1 MGWVVYEVTGSG
13 ALLGA
18 VLGVRAVP
26 MIVLA
31 PFSGVAADRFDRKR
45 LLQVSQL
52 LAAAVS
58 AGLGAA
64 LALGAVAVWML
75 FVFVV
80 LMGASNVIDRPAR
93 FTSAFE
99 LVPREIAAQAMALNT
114 IGFSLM
120 RVLGPAL
127 AGYLIAWASA
137 AGTFFILALLYSA
150 SALAALSV
158 AIPPPRRSGAR
169 TSALADMADGL
180 RFSVRDPVMRML
192 LALGALP
199 YLLLIPVWVTLFP
212 IYAKDIFAAGPEGLG
227 VLLTSVGL
235 GGTLGGLIANAL
247 ARVERQ
253 GPLQAAWI
261 ALMAVAILGVAASP
275 TLATAAACAFVGGV
289 AEMALTASNMAVLQ
303 LSAPE
308 AMRGRMASLLLLYPA
323 MISTGSFLAGPL
335 ADLLGA
341 RGASAALAAAALGV
355 LAFLYFSSP
364 VIKEI
369 RQR

>member
-26 MIVLA
+26 MIALA
-31 PFSGVAADRFDRKR
+31 PLSGVAADRFDRKR
-45 LLQVSQL
+45 LLQTSQL

-58 AGLGAA
+58 AALGAA
-64 LALGAVAVWML
+64 LALGAVGVWMHFL
-75 FVFVV
+75 FTI

-93 FTSAFE
+93 FTSAFD
-99 LVPREIAAQAMALNT
+99 LVPREIAAKAMALNT

-127 AGYLIAWASA
+127 AGYLIAALGA
-137 AGTFFILALLYSA
+137 AGTFSILAALYAA
-150 SALAALSV
+150 SALVGLTV
-158 AIPPPRRSGAR
+158 AIPPPRQPAAR
-169 TSALADMADGL
+169 TSALADMAEG
-180 RFSVRDPVMRML
+180 FRDSLHNPVMRML

-199 YLLLIPVWVTLFP
+199 YLLLVPVWVTLFP
-212 IYAKDIFAAGPEGLG
+212 IFAKDVFAAGPQGLG

-235 GGTLGGLIANAL
+235 GGTLGGLIANSL
-247 ARVERQ
+247 ARAERQ
-253 GPLQAAWI
+253 GLLQAGWI
-261 ALMAVAILGVAASP
+261 AVMAAAIVGVAASP
-275 TLATAAACAFVGGV
+275 TLGVAAACAFVGGV

-308 AMRGRMASLLLLYPA
+308 AMRGRIASLMLLYPA

-341 RGASAALAAAALGV
+341 RGAAAALAALAL
-355 LAFLYFSSP
+355 LYFSSP

-369 RQR
+369 RQQ

>member
-1 MGWVVYEVTGSG
+1 
-13 ALLGA
+13 
-18 VLGVRAVP
+18 
-26 MIVLA
+26 
-31 PFSGVAADRFDRKR
+31 
-45 LLQVSQL
+45 
-52 LAAAVS
+52 
-58 AGLGAA
+58 
-64 LALGAVAVWML
+64 VWML
-75 FVFVV
+75 FLFTI

-99 LVPREIAAQAMALNT
+99 LVPREIAAKAMALNT

-127 AGYLIAWASA
+127 AGYLIAAVSA
-137 AGTFFILALLYSA
+137 AGTFFILAALYGA
-150 SALAALSV
+150 SALVALAV
-158 AIPPPRRSGAR
+158 AIPPPRQTAAR
-169 TSALADMADGL
+169 ASALADMAEGFRYSL
-180 RFSVRDPVMRML
+180 HNPVMRML

-199 YLLLIPVWVTLFP
+199 YLLLVPVWVTLFP
-212 IYAKDIFAAGPEGLG
+212 IFAKDVFAAGPQGLG

-247 ARVERQ
+247 ARAERQ
-253 GPLQAAWI
+253 GLLQAGWI
-261 ALMAVAILGVAASP
+261 AVMAPAIVGAAASP
-275 TLATAAACAFVGGV
+275 TLAVSTACAFLGGV

-308 AMRGRMASLLLLYPA
+308 AMRGRIASLMLLYPA

-335 ADLLGA
+335 ADLLGP
-341 RGASAALAAAALGV
+341 RGAAAALASAALAALAL
-355 LAFLYFSSP
+355 LYFSSP

>member
-31 PFSGVAADRFDRKR
+31 PLSGVAADRFDRKR
-45 LLQVSQL
+45 LLQASQL

-58 AGLGAA
+58 AALGAA
-64 LALGAVAVWML
+64 LALGMVGVWML
-75 FVFVV
+75 FLFTV

-99 LVPREIAAQAMALNT
+99 LVPREIAAKAMALNT

-120 RVLGPAL
+120 RVVGPAL
-127 AGYLIAWASA
+127 AGYLIAWVSA
-137 AGTFFILALLYSA
+137 AGTFVILALLYGA
-150 SALAALSV
+150 SALVALTV
-158 AIPPPRRSGAR
+158 AIPPPRRAAVR
-169 TSALADMADGL
+169 TSALADMAEGF
-180 RFSVRDPVMRML
+180 RFSVRDRVMRML

-199 YLLLIPVWVTLFP
+199 YLLLVPVWVTLFP
-212 IYAKDIFAAGPEGLG
+212 IYAKDVFAAGPEGLG

-235 GGTLGGLIANAL
+235 GGTLGGLTANAL
-247 ARVERQ
+247 ARAERQ
-253 GPLQAAWI
+253 GLLQAGWI
-261 ALMAVAILGVAASP
+261 ALMAAAILGVAASP
-275 TLATAAACAFVGGV
+275 TLAVAAACAFVGGI

-308 AMRGRMASLLLLYPA
+308 AMRGRIASLMLLYPA
-323 MISTGSFLAGPL
+323 MISTGSFVAGPL

-341 RGASAALAAAALGV
+341 RGASVALAATAL
-355 LAFLYFSSP
+355 LAITLLYLSSP

-369 RQR
+369 RSR

>member
-1 MGWVVYEVTGSG
+1 VVYEVTGSG

-26 MIVLA
+26 MILLA
-31 PFSGVAADRFDRKR
+31 PLSGVAADRYDRKW
-45 LLQVSQL
+45 LLQASQL

-64 LALGAVAVWML
+64 LALGVVGVWML
-75 FVFVV
+75 FVFTV

-93 FTSAFE
+93 FTTAFE
-99 LVPREIAAQAMALNT
+99 LVPREIAAKAMALNT

-120 RVLGPAL
+120 RVVGPAL
-127 AGYLIAWASA
+127 AGYLIAWFSAS
-137 AGTFFILALLYSA
+137 GTFFILALLYAASALVALTVAIPAPRSRAARA
-150 SALAALSV
+150 SALAE
-158 AIPPPRRSGAR
+158 
-169 TSALADMADGL
+169 MAEAL

-199 YLLLIPVWVTLFP
+199 YLLLVPVWVTLFP
-212 IYAKDIFAAGPEGLG
+212 IYAKDIFAAGPQGLG
-227 VLLTSVGL
+227 ILLTSVGL
-235 GGTLGGLIANAL
+235 GGTLGGIIANVL
-247 ARVERQ
+247 ARRERQ
-253 GPLQAAWI
+253 GVLQAAWI
-261 ALMAVAILGVAASP
+261 AVMAAAILGVAASP
-275 TLATAAACAFVGGV
+275 TLALAAACAFFGGL
-289 AEMALTASNMAVLQ
+289 AEMALTASNMALLQ

-308 AMRGRMASLLLLYPA
+308 AMRGRIASLMLLYPA

-341 RGASAALAAAALGV
+341 RAAAATLAAAALAV
-355 LAFLYFSSP
+355 IAYLYLSSP
-364 VIKEI
+364 LIREI

>member
-26 MIVLA
+26 MIALA
-31 PFSGVAADRFDRKR
+31 PLSGVAADRFDRKR
-45 LLQVSQL
+45 LLLASQL

-58 AGLGAA
+58 GGLGAA
-64 LALGAVAVWML
+64 LAFGVVGVWML
-75 FVFVV
+75 FVFTV

-93 FTSAFE
+93 FTTAFD
-99 LVPREIAAQAMALNT
+99 LVPREIAAKAMALNT

-120 RVLGPAL
+120 RVVGPAL
-127 AGYLIAWASA
+127 AGYLIGWLSA
-137 AGTFFILALLYSA
+137 AGTFLILALLYVA
-150 SALAALSV
+150 SALVALSV
-158 AIPPPRRSGAR
+158 AIPPPRRPAAR
-169 TSALADMADGL
+169 TSALADMAEGF
-180 RFSVRDPVMRML
+180 RFSVHDPVMRML
-192 LALGALP
+192 LVLGALP
-199 YLLLIPVWVTLFP
+199 YLLLVPVWVTLFP
-212 IYAKDIFAAGPEGLG
+212 IYAKDVFAAGPQGLG
-227 VLLTSVGL
+227 VLLTSVGI
-235 GGTLGGLIANAL
+235 GGILGGLIANAL
-247 ARVERQ
+247 ARAERQ
-253 GPLQAAWI
+253 GILQAAWI
-261 ALMAVAILGVAASP
+261 AVMAGAILGVAASP
-275 TLATAAACAFVGGV
+275 TLAVAAACAFLGGI

-308 AMRGRMASLLLLYPA
+308 AMRGRIASLMLLYPA

-341 RGASAALAAAALGV
+341 RGASVALAGAAILAIAL
-355 LAFLYFSSP
+355 LYFSSP

>member
-26 MIVLA
+26 MIALA
-31 PFSGVAADRFDRKR
+31 PLSGVAADRFDRKR
-45 LLQVSQL
+45 LLQTSQL

-58 AGLGAA
+58 AALGAA
-64 LALGAVAVWML
+64 LALGAVGVWML
-75 FVFVV
+75 FLFTI

-99 LVPREIAAQAMALNT
+99 LVPRELAAKAMALNT

-127 AGYLIAWASA
+127 AGYLIAAVSA
-137 AGTFFILALLYSA
+137 AGTFFILAALYGA
-150 SALAALSV
+150 SALVALAV
-158 AIPPPRRSGAR
+158 AIPPPRQTAAR
-169 TSALADMADGL
+169 TSALADMAEGFRYSL
-180 RFSVRDPVMRML
+180 RNPVMRML

-199 YLLLIPVWVTLFP
+199 YLLLVPVWVTLFP
-212 IYAKDIFAAGPEGLG
+212 IFAKDVFAAGPQGLG

-247 ARVERQ
+247 AHAERQ
-253 GPLQAAWI
+253 GLLQAGWI
-261 ALMAVAILGVAASP
+261 AVMAAAIVGVAASP
-275 TLATAAACAFVGGV
+275 TLAVAAACAFFGGV
-289 AEMALTASNMAVLQ
+289 AEMALTASNMALLQ

-308 AMRGRMASLLLLYPA
+308 AMRGRIASLMLLYPA

-335 ADLLGA
+335 ADLLGP
-341 RGASAALAAAALGV
+341 RGAAAALAGAALAALAL
-355 LAFLYFSSP
+355 LYFSSP

>member
-1 MGWVVYEVTGSG
+1 MTGSG

-18 VLGVRAVP
+18 VLGVRALP
-26 MIVLA
+26 MIALA
-31 PFSGVAADRFDRKR
+31 PLSGVAADRFDRKR
-45 LLQVSQL
+45 LLQASQL

-58 AGLGAA
+58 AALGAA
-64 LALGAVAVWML
+64 LALGAVGVWML
-75 FVFVV
+75 FLFTV

-99 LVPREIAAQAMALNT
+99 LVPRELAAKAMALNT

-127 AGYLIAWASA
+127 AGYLIAASGA
-137 AGTFFILALLYSA
+137 AGTFFILAALYGA
-150 SALAALSV
+150 SALVALSV
-158 AIPPPRRSGAR
+158 AIPPPRSRATRS
-169 TSALADMADGL
+169 SALADMAEGL
-180 RFSVRDPVMRML
+180 RYSLHNPVMRML

-199 YLLLIPVWVTLFP
+199 YLLLVPVWVTLFP
-212 IYAKDIFAAGPEGLG
+212 IFAKDLFAAGPQGLG
-227 VLLTSVGL
+227 VLLTSVGV
-235 GGTLGGLIANAL
+235 GGTLGGVVANVL
-247 ARVERQ
+247 ARSERQ
-253 GPLQAAWI
+253 GVLQVAWI
-261 ALMAVAILGVAASP
+261 ALMSVAILGVSASP
-275 TLATAAACAFVGGV
+275 TLWTAAACAFFGGI

-303 LSAPE
+303 LAAPE
-308 AMRGRMASLLLLYPA
+308 AMRGRIASLMLLYPA

-341 RGASAALAAAALGV
+341 RGAAAALGGATLAV
-355 LAFLYFSSP
+355 LALLYVSSP

>member
-31 PFSGVAADRFDRKR
+31 PLSGVAADRFDRKR
-45 LLQVSQL
+45 LLQTSQV

-58 AGLGAA
+58 AALGAA
-64 LALGAVAVWML
+64 LAFGAIGVWML
-75 FVFVV
+75 FVFMV

-99 LVPREIAAQAMALNT
+99 LVPREIAAKAMALNA

-127 AGYLIAWASA
+127 AGYLIAGSGA
-137 AGTFFILALLYSA
+137 AGTFFILALLYGA
-150 SALAALSV
+150 SALVVLTV
-158 AIPPPRRSGAR
+158 AIPPPRQPAAR
-169 TSALADMADGL
+169 TSALADMAEGF
-180 RFSVRDPVMRML
+180 RFSVRNPVMRML

-199 YLLLIPVWVTLFP
+199 YLLLVPVWVTLFP
-212 IYAKDIFAAGPEGLG
+212 ILAKDVFVAGPQGLG
-227 VLLTSVGL
+227 ILLTSVGV

-247 ARVERQ
+247 ARAERQ
-253 GPLQAAWI
+253 GLLQAAWI
-261 ALMAVAILGVAASP
+261 ALMSLAILGVAASP
-275 TLATAAACAFVGGV
+275 TLAVAAACAFVGGI
-289 AEMALTASNMAVLQ
+289 AEMALTASNMSVLQ

-308 AMRGRMASLLLLYPA
+308 AMRGRIASLMLLYPA

-341 RGASAALAAAALGV
+341 RGAAAALAAGTLVV
-355 LAFLYFSSP
+355 LAVLVLSSP

>member
-31 PFSGVAADRFDRKR
+31 PLSGVAADRFDRKR
-45 LLQVSQL
+45 LLQASQL

-58 AGLGAA
+58 AALGAA
-64 LALGAVAVWML
+64 LASGAIGVWML
-75 FVFVV
+75 FAFTV

-99 LVPREIAAQAMALNT
+99 LVPREIAAKAMALNT

-127 AGYLIAWASA
+127 AGYLIAWSGA
-137 AGTFFILALLYSA
+137 AGTFLILAALYGA
-150 SALAALSV
+150 SALVALTV
-158 AIPPPRRSGAR
+158 AIPPPRQPAAR
-169 TSALADMADGL
+169 TSALADMAEAF
-180 RFSVRDPVMRML
+180 RFSVRNPVTRML

-199 YLLLIPVWVTLFP
+199 YLLLVPVWVTLFP
-212 IYAKDIFAAGPEGLG
+212 ILAKDVFVAGPQGLG
-227 VLLTSVGL
+227 ILLTSVGL

-247 ARVERQ
+247 ARAERQ
-253 GPLQAAWI
+253 GLLQAAWI
-261 ALMAVAILGVAASP
+261 AVMSAAILGVAASP
-275 TLATAAACAFVGGV
+275 TLAVAAACAFAGGI

-308 AMRGRMASLLLLYPA
+308 AMRGRIASLMLLYPA

-341 RGASAALAAAALGV
+341 RGAAAALAAGTLVV
-355 LAFLYFSSP
+355 LAVLVVSSP

>member
-31 PFSGVAADRFDRKR
+31 PLSGVAADRFNRKR
-45 LLQVSQL
+45 LLQTSQL

-58 AGLGAA
+58 AALGAA
-64 LALGAVAVWML
+64 LAFGAIGVWML
-75 FVFVV
+75 FAFTV

-99 LVPREIAAQAMALNT
+99 LVPREIAAKAMALNT

-127 AGYLIAWASA
+127 AGYLIAWSGA
-137 AGTFFILALLYSA
+137 AGTFLIIAGLYGA
-150 SALAALSV
+150 SALVALTV
-158 AIPPPRRSGAR
+158 AIPPPRQPAARS
-169 TSALADMADGL
+169 SALADMAEGF
-180 RFSVRDPVMRML
+180 RFSVRNPVMRML

-199 YLLLIPVWVTLFP
+199 YLLLVPVWVTLFP
-212 IYAKDIFAAGPEGLG
+212 IFAKDVFAAGPQGLG
-227 VLLTSVGL
+227 VLLTSVGV

-247 ARVERQ
+247 ARAERQ
-253 GPLQAAWI
+253 GLLQAAWI
-261 ALMAVAILGVAASP
+261 AVMSVAILGVAASP
-275 TLATAAACAFVGGV
+275 TLAVAAACAFVGGI

-308 AMRGRMASLLLLYPA
+308 AMRGRIASLMLLYPA

-341 RGASAALAAAALGV
+341 RGAAAALAAGTLVV
-355 LAFLYFSSP
+355 LAVLTLSSP
-364 VIKEI
+364 VLKEI

>member
-1 MGWVVYEVTGSG
+1 VVYEVTGSG

-31 PFSGVAADRFDRKR
+31 PLSGVAADRFDRKR
-45 LLQVSQL
+45 LLQASQW

-58 AGLGAA
+58 ALLGAA
-64 LALGAVAVWML
+64 LALGMVGVWML
-75 FVFVV
+75 FAFTV

-93 FTSAFE
+93 FTTAFE
-99 LVPREIAAQAMALNT
+99 LVPREIAAKAMALNT

-127 AGYLIAWASA
+127 AGFLVAWAGG
-137 AGTFFILALLYSA
+137 AGTFFVLAIFYGA
-150 SALAALSV
+150 SALVALTV
-158 AIPPPRRSGAR
+158 AIPAPRKPLAHA
-169 TSALADMADGL
+169 SALADMTEGF
-180 RFSVRDPVMRML
+180 RFSVRNPVMRML

-199 YLLLIPVWVTLFP
+199 YLLLVPVWVTLFP
-212 IYAKDIFAAGPEGLG
+212 IYAKDVFAAGPEGLG

-247 ARVERQ
+247 ARRERQ
-253 GPLQAAWI
+253 GLLQAGWI
-261 ALMAVAILGVAASP
+261 AAMAGAILGVAASP
-275 TLATAAACAFVGGV
+275 TLSIAAACAFFGGI

-308 AMRGRMASLLLLYPA
+308 AMRGRIASLMLLYPA

-341 RGASAALAAAALGV
+341 RGASAALAATALFTIA
-355 LAFLYFSSP
+355 LLYFSSP

>member
-1 MGWVVYEVTGSG
+1 VVYEVTGSG

-31 PFSGVAADRFDRKR
+31 PLSGVAADRFDRKR
-45 LLQVSQL
+45 LLQASQL

-58 AGLGAA
+58 AALGAA
-64 LALGAVAVWML
+64 LALGAVGVWML
-75 FVFVV
+75 FVFTL

-93 FTSAFE
+93 FTSAFA
-99 LVPREIAAQAMALNT
+99 LVPREVAAKAMALNT

-127 AGYLIAWASA
+127 AGYLIAWSGA
-137 AGTFFILALLYSA
+137 AGTFFILALLYGA
-150 SALAALSV
+150 SALVALAV
-158 AIPPPRRSGAR
+158 AIPLPRKPAAR
-169 TSALADMADGL
+169 TSALADMAEAF
-180 RFSVRDPVMRML
+180 RYSVRNPVMRML

-199 YLLLIPVWVTLFP
+199 YLLLVPVWVTLFP
-212 IYAKDIFAAGPEGLG
+212 IFAKDIFAAGPQGLG
-227 VLLTSVGL
+227 VLLTSVGV
-235 GGTLGGLIANAL
+235 GGTLGGIIANAL
-247 ARVERQ
+247 ARAERQ
-253 GPLQAAWI
+253 GLLQAGWI
-261 ALMAVAILGVAASP
+261 AFMAGAIVGVAASP
-275 TLATAAACAFVGGV
+275 TLAVAAACAFLGGI

-308 AMRGRMASLLLLYPA
+308 AMRGRIASLMLLYPA
-323 MISTGSFLAGPL
+323 MISIGSFLAGPL

-341 RGASAALAAAALGV
+341 RGAAAALAGTALV
-355 LAFLYFSSP
+355 ALALLCFSSP

>member
-13 ALLGA
+13 SLLGA

-31 PFSGVAADRFDRKR
+31 PLSGVAADRFDRKR
-45 LLQVSQL
+45 LLQTSQL

-64 LALGAVAVWML
+64 LALGAIGVWML
-75 FVFVV
+75 FAFTV

-99 LVPREIAAQAMALNT
+99 LVPREIAAKAMALNT

-127 AGYLIAWASA
+127 AGYLIAGSGA
-137 AGTFFILALLYSA
+137 AGTFFILALLYGG
-150 SALAALSV
+150 SALVALTV
-158 AIPPPRRSGAR
+158 AIPPPRKPAAR
-169 TSALADMADGL
+169 TSALADMAEGL
-180 RFSVRDPVMRML
+180 RFSMRNPVMRML

-199 YLLLIPVWVTLFP
+199 YLLLVPVWVTLFP
-212 IYAKDIFAAGPEGLG
+212 ILAKDVFVAGPQGLG
-227 VLLTSVGL
+227 VLLTSVGA

-247 ARVERQ
+247 ARAERQ
-253 GPLQAAWI
+253 GLLQAAWI
-261 ALMAVAILGVAASP
+261 ALMSIAILGVSASP
-275 TLATAAACAFVGGV
+275 SLAVAAACAFVGGI

-308 AMRGRMASLLLLYPA
+308 AMRGRIASLMLLYPA

-341 RGASAALAAAALGV
+341 RGAAAALASGTLVV
-355 LAFLYFSSP
+355 LAVLTLSSP